1 MKLRLTIFRHRAPS
15 ITRERV
21 RELQYEALCSRTAR
35 RQREAKEALVRRGV
49 LPCTPISTGYVPPSI
64 ARVFTHSNVRG
75 LA

>member
-1 MKLRLTIFRHRAPS
+1 MTFAIFRRRAPG

-35 RQREAKEALVRRGV
+35 RQRDAKEALVRRGV
-49 LPCTPISTGYVPPSI
+49 TPRTPISTGYVPPNV

>member
-1 MKLRLTIFRHRAPS
+1 MAFAFFLRRAPS

-21 RELQYEALCSRTAR
+21 CELQYEALCSRTAR
-35 RQREAKEALVRRGV
+35 RQREAKAMLVRRGV
-49 LPCTPISTGYVPPSI
+49 VPRTPIGTGYVPPNV

>member
-1 MKLRLTIFRHRAPS
+1 MILAFFRRHAPS

-21 RELQYEALCSRTAR
+21 RELQYEALCLRTAR

-49 LPCTPISTGYVPPSI
+49 MQRTPISTGYVPPSI
-64 ARVFTHSNVRG
+64 ARTYTHMNVRG